1 MPSFINISDNSGRNF
16 CDVSSDFEN
25 LRISALRK
33 ASKISQSFDIV
44 SASIIENNE
53 YIENKLN
60 NLNTTNKNV
69 DKSTIIQSTS
79 TRSGITFSI
88 KKLLLE
94 NETQRREE
102 VRQAID
108 KRKQQMEKSEKA
120 LQQEMAL
127 MREILV
133 TKREREEAA
142 ELAKLE
148 AEEEML
154 AQQSEIKK
162 RHEQQLHIQRM
173 QERKERL
180 EREAEECR
188 ILKEREGIFQ
198 RIRNNLRERC
208 KDVGMLSKSSKDKNS
223 VLQML
228 GPYTMKLKEL
238 SQQME
243 IINEKARKEELTDCD
258 VHLADQIARQSEEI
272 LNDCAAEIARIEA
285 LYEEE
290 TARREHEMKLAAANA
305 QIENAIL
312 QQATQQL
319 YPIDGQTLQQLHHD
333 LEIIQPLD
341 GLPGTPPNEIAS
353 NTPDN
358 GTTTTTTTTDSS
370 SVETVIY
377 EQDHESYQIYQA
389 AKQFLEQCTESQAFR
404 EFKESIATKKFR
416 FECQKAINVPVNTI
430 SVINGSHLLDKY
442 NKLRN
447 LLSGR
452 SSLNVNQYSQG
463 PLFCK
468 NLLARNIVSQG
479 ETLVSSKSEAAFGI
493 AAVTLALMCD
503 FPDFAELLK
512 AHFYKTCP
520 YLIPHFPS
528 RFQGQSDEEYYKE
541 LGYKYIDGVVEKQT
555 KFLTRISGIMRLYAT
570 IIVTNRRRGVACPHP
585 LGLQIAWRW
594 LAATINYEVQP
605 KFADICAT
613 LILDMLE
620 VVGNSLWTAYPRQCP
635 KLLNLLRQHYYP
647 QVQNC
652 GGVSG
657 GPVARLEKF
666 LNDSI
671 INNFIPP
678 PEGQLPPNF

>member
-1 MPSFINISDNSGRNF
+1 M
-16 CDVSSDFEN
+16 
-25 LRISALRK
+25 RK
-33 ASKISQSFDIV
+33 ASKISNSVDSVTIGP
-44 SASIIENNE
+44 ASVVENNE
-53 YIENKLN
+53 NIENKPN

-79 TRSGITFSI
+79 TRRGITFSI

-127 MREILV
+127 MREILA

-148 AEEEML
+148 AEEEKL

-162 RHEQQLHIQRM
+162 RHEQQLHVQRM

-228 GPYTMKLKEL
+228 GPYTIKLKEL

-243 IINEKARKEELTDCD
+243 IINEKARKDELTDCD

-290 TARREHEMKLAAANA
+290 TARREQEMKLAAANA

-312 QQATQQL
+312 QQAAQQL

-358 GTTTTTTTTDSS
+358 GAATTTTTDSS

-468 NLLARNIVSQG
+468 NLLARNIV
-479 ETLVSSKSEAAFGI
+479 VSI
-493 AAVTLALMCD
+493 Q
-503 FPDFAELLK
+503 
-512 AHFYKTCP
+512 
-520 YLIPHFPS
+520 I
-528 RFQGQSDEEYYKE
+528 
-541 LGYKYIDGVVEKQT
+541 I
-555 KFLTRISGIMRLYAT
+555 KF
-570 IIVTNRRRGVACPHP
+570 N
-585 LGLQIAWRW
+585 
-594 LAATINYEVQP
+594 
-605 KFADICAT
+605 
-613 LILDMLE
+613 
-620 VVGNSLWTAYPRQCP
+620 
-635 KLLNLLRQHYYP
+635 
-647 QVQNC
+647 
-652 GGVSG
+652 
-657 GPVARLEKF
+657 
-666 LNDSI
+666 
-671 INNFIPP
+671 
-678 PEGQLPPNF
+678 